1 MIVSDTSVGHRCILR
16 AIKKSIATMD
26 IVSGSGSPNTR
37 SFCSGKNCKLNEFS
51 IDSRMGNLICWNV
64 IPDSSFVF
72 ASHDVSTIGGRILA
86 KHMEI
91 IHHEAF
97 GIGQ

>member
-1 MIVSDTSVGHRCILR
+1 
-16 AIKKSIATMD
+16 
-26 IVSGSGSPNTR
+26 
-37 SFCSGKNCKLNEFS
+37 
-51 IDSRMGNLICWNV
+51 MGNLICWNV